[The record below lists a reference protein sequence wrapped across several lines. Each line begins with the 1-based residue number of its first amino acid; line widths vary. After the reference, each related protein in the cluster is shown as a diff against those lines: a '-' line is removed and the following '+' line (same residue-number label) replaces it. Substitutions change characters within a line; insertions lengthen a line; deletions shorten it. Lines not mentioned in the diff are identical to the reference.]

1 MGVED
6 REIGRGGGRK
16 AGPFSLLILFL
27 PSRLGHL
34 DLRID
39 DIKKK
44 EEEEEA
50 NKQQNTS
57 SASQE

>member
-16 AGPFSLLILFL
+16 AGPFSLLVLFL

-44 EEEEEA
+44 EEEEA